1 MAKDGLLHVKKQLAV
16 PGDAQP
22 CIVQPNLPLA
32 LSGKK
37 PSSVAFLVLILT
49 VTQWTILTDISMCI

>member
-22 CIVQPNLPLA
+22 CIVRTSSTLA
-32 LSGKK
+32 LSRKK
-37 PSSVAFLVLILT
+37 RPSVAFMVLILT
-49 VTQWTILTDISMCI
+49 VNQWTILTDISMCI